1 MAKLGVLLIIFSVIY
16 LLVTIFSPDIVAPLA
31 PLYCPAGQK
40 LKSESVTYSSHPGET
55 DMNNYYHCV
64 DSDNVVKSDVS
75 APVTITVMG
84 GFVLFLLVGI
94 ALTTIGARKARVSMR
109 TDSTYLYSTSAPGGN
124 TGGVTNWNSRANAAN
139 DQMLSDL
146 QAGLQRGVIRFGG
159 QEIHVDDLRAG
170 NYQMNAMPGSKRTL
184 ADTLRQLEDAHTQGL
199 INDDEY
205 QKLRQE
211 ALDKLV

>member
-16 LLVTIFSPDIVAPLA
+16 LVVTIFSPDIVAPLA

-40 LKSESVTYSSHPGET
+40 LKSQTVTYSSHPGET
-55 DMNNYYHCV
+55 DLNNYYHCV
-64 DSDNVVKSDVS
+64 NSDNIVQSDVS

-84 GFVLFLLVGI
+84 GFVVFLLAGI
-94 ALTTIGARKARVSMR
+94 ALTTFGARKLRVSMR
-109 TDSTYLYSTSAPGGN
+109 TNSTYVYSTSNSSGN
-124 TGGVTNWNSRANAAN
+124 MGGVTNWNTRANAAN
-139 DQMLSDL
+139 EQVLSDL
-146 QAGLQRGVIRFGG
+146 QAGLKQGVIRFGG
-159 QEIHVDDLRAG
+159 QEIHVDDLRSG
-170 NYQMNAMPGSKRTL
+170 NYQMNAMSDSKRTL